1 LREEG
6 YGGVREERA
15 LFSCSSPVPGG
26 RVAGS
31 LVPAELLPP
40 PPPPAKAV
48 RTVPLVAAKAPAA
61 RFKTMREGET
71 IVTTEGQ
78 SMGLSF
84 KGDAEF
90 KTQEGKD

>member
-1 LREEG
+1 MPCMAAASLWSG
-6 YGGVREERA
+6 VGCNGGE
-15 LFSCSSPVPGG
+15 
-26 RVAGS
+26 
-31 LVPAELLPP
+31 
-40 PPPPAKAV
+40 
-48 RTVPLVAAKAPAA
+48 
-61 RFKTMREGET
+61 TMREGET